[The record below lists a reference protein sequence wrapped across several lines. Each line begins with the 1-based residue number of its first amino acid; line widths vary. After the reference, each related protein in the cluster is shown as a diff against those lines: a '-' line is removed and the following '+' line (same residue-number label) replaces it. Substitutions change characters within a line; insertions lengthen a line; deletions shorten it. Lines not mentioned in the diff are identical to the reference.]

1 MAAGKTVIVFG
12 LMMASLFLNLKA
24 YFACYQNNKKIPQ
37 AHPATAGFCHPMGI
51 GYLFKLKGY
60 ECDLIIPMRVLRVFS
75 RQQVY

>member
-37 AHPATAGFCHPMGI
+37 AHPATAGFCHPMSI
-51 GYLFKLKGY
+51 GYL
-60 ECDLIIPMRVLRVFS
+60 
-75 RQQVY
+75 